1 MHFKK
6 PWNLDSWR
14 PDVGYAKT
22 VAKLCNPYTW
32 QRGVSMLSR
41 KVIVALVVTV
51 AGAGLLVGSLVWAS
65 ARFDALDGGAPGS
78 STDILGVAAVV
89 AGLVALTI
97 GLILL
102 VQGAAEPGSAGRVGG
117 S

>member
-1 MHFKK
+1 
-6 PWNLDSWR
+6 
-14 PDVGYAKT
+14 
-22 VAKLCNPYTW
+22 
-32 QRGVSMLSR
+32 MLSR
-41 KVIVALVVTV
+41 KVIVALVVTIG
-51 AGAGLLVGSLVWAS
+51 GAGILVGSLVWAS

-102 VQGAAEPGSAGRVGG
+102 IQGAAEVRSRQSTSEPRGVAPRQLHRS
-117 S
+117 

>member
-1 MHFKK
+1 
-6 PWNLDSWR
+6 
-14 PDVGYAKT
+14 
-22 VAKLCNPYTW
+22 
-32 QRGVSMLSR
+32 MLSR

-102 VQGAAEPGSAGRVGG
+102 VQGAAEVRSRRPTSEARGAAPRQLHRS
-117 S
+117 